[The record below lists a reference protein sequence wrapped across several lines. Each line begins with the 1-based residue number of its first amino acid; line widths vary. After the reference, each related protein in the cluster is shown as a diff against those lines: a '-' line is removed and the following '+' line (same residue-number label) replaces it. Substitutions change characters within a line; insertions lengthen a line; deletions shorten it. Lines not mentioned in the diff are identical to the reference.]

1 MMLPR
6 LNPIGPKKS
15 VQVQFRGLEHTIGS
29 TDGALWAMRNLCS
42 DHFPVLSTRR
52 KRRVVQ
58 TLDAPNGVYH
68 HDKLLLVDGT
78 ALYYDGQVVGSV
90 TDGRKRFAALG
101 DFILILPDKLCF
113 DTQTCELTPLERR
126 WSGAALTF
134 GAGTIYGEAAAE
146 NTITAAGV
154 AWEELFRPG
163 DAVTIAGCSAHP
175 ENNKTAII
183 REIDGEELRFSENC
197 FVLDGEGGDE
207 NYTETGTLT
216 VERTVPDLLYLCEY
230 ENRLWGCDERT
241 VYASK
246 LGDPYNWNVFD
257 GVDTDSYAVDTGSA
271 GPFTGC
277 CSFLGHPVF
286 FKEEHIYKVY
296 GSRPSNFEL
305 VQSAENGVKEGSAD
319 SLTVA
324 GNVLYYLSPAGWA
337 AYTGGIP
344 QIIGGAF
351 GADRFVSAV
360 GGTDGIKYFASA
372 VDGSG
377 ARRLVVYDPRV
388 RAWHEED
395 DAAAVGFARRGAE
408 AWMLTEDG
416 RLLGFGAEGDGDEEP
431 DFSWFCEF
439 ADFTANSPNK
449 KFVSKIQLRL
459 ELDAGASAKAMLRF
473 DSTGG
478 WMQAGQITN
487 RGRKSSF
494 YLPIIPRRADHFR
507 LRLEGVGGCRVYS
520 LALDLAGG
528 SELQAH

>member
-1 MMLPR
+1 MMMLPK
-6 LNPIGPKKS
+6 LNPIGPKKT
-15 VQVQFRGLEHTIGS
+15 VQVQFRGLDHTIGAP
-29 TDGALWAMRNLCS
+29 DGAIWAMRNLCS
-42 DHFPVLSTRR
+42 DGYPVLSTRR

-58 TLDAPNGVYH
+58 TLDAPGGVYAH
-68 HDKLLLVDGT
+68 EGLLAVDGT
-78 ALYYDGQVVGSV
+78 VIFYNGEPVGAVSA
-90 TDGRKRFAALG
+90 GKKRFAALG
-101 DFILILPDKLCF
+101 DLVLILPDKLLF
-113 DTQTCELTPLERR
+113 DVRTGELLPMEQS
-126 WSGAALTF
+126 WSGAALSF
-134 GAGTIYGEAAAE
+134 GVGTIYGEAAEANTVTAE
-146 NTITAAGV
+146 GV
-154 AWEELFRPG
+154 DWEELFKPG
-163 DAVTIAGCSAHP
+163 DAVTISGCVTQP

-183 REIDGEELRFSENC
+183 REIEGDVLRFSENC
-197 FVLDGEGGDE
+197 FVLDGDAD
-207 NYTETGTLT
+207 YTETGELA
-216 VERTVPDLLYLCEY
+216 VARTAPDLMFACEY

-246 LGDPYNWNVFD
+246 LGDPFNWNVFD
-257 GVDTDSYAVDTGSA
+257 GLDTDSYAVDTGSP

-277 CSFLGHPVF
+277 CSFLGHPIF

-344 QIIGGAF
+344 QIIGDAF

-377 ARRLVVYDPRV
+377 ARRLLVYDPRV

-408 AWMLTEDG
+408 AWMLLEDG

-431 DFSWFCEF
+431 DFAWFCEF
-439 ADFTANSPNK
+439 ADFVAASPNK
-449 KFVSKIQLRL
+449 KIISKVQLRL
-459 ELDAGASAKAMLRF
+459 ELDAGAIAKALLRF
-473 DSTGG
+473 DSEGD
-478 WMQAGQITN
+478 WVQAGQIKN

-494 YLPIIPRRADHFR
+494 YLPIIPRRADHWR

-528 SELQAH
+528 SELMAH